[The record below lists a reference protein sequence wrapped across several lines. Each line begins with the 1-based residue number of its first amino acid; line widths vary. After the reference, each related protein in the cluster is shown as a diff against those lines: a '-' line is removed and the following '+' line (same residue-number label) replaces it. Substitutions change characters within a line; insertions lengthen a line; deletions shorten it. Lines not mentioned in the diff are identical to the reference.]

1 MHSPFYLIGIDS
13 GGTEMRGCLL
23 RSDGMLLARHAA
35 PAANYNKLR
44 AEIAPH
50 VVALARLLAE
60 QAQISPTEI
69 ALAGFCA
76 TGVGRP
82 ADRQLLTEVLQQARL
97 AQRVVLESDALA
109 ALTGAFAGEPGII
122 VSAGTGAIVHARTP
136 EGKIVRVGGW
146 GYLLGDEGSGFYLA
160 KQALNAALKAWD
172 GRGEQTQ
179 LRARFERHFGVASIE
194 LALTQIY
201 DPAFDRGRIAEL
213 APLVFAAAEAGDLV
227 AQILVQQT
235 GNELGRLAL
244 AAVKH
249 FALDAHIPLALLG
262 KLFRRADALLPAFWQ
277 ALQEEQGRVH
287 IVAPRFE
294 PLLGA
299 ALLALQ
305 VAEFTPEKTFWE
317 NLQHGIAL

>member
-1 MHSPFYLIGIDS
+1 MQSPFYLIGIDS
-13 GGTEMRGCLL
+13 GGTQMRGCLL

-60 QAQISPTEI
+60 QAQISPAEI

-82 ADRQLLTEVLQQARL
+82 ADRQLLTAVLQQARV
-97 AQRVVLESDALA
+97 APRVVVESDALA

-122 VSAGTGAIVHARTP
+122 VSAGTGAIAHARTH
-136 EGKIVRVGGW
+136 EGKIIRVGGW

-172 GRGEQTQ
+172 GRGEPTQ
-179 LRARFERHFGVASIE
+179 LRARFEQHFGVTSIE

-213 APLVFAAAEAGDLV
+213 APLVFAAADEGDLV
-227 AQILVQQT
+227 AQLLLQQT
-235 GNELGRLAL
+235 GNELGRLVH
-244 AAVKH
+244 AAVKN

-262 KLFRRADALLPAFWQ
+262 KLFHRAEVLLPAFWQ
-277 ALQEEQGRVH
+277 VLHEEQGRLH

-305 VAEFTPEKTFWE
+305 VAEFTPEKNFWE
-317 NLQHGIAL
+317 NLQRGAAW